1 MRLLTRCPRSAAA
14 RISLCPAITPPMA
27 AKILGVR
34 TVVPVHCEGWTHF
47 KQGADRRCAA
57 FVGNGVS
64 DRLAL
69 AGPGAMI
76 EL

>member
-1 MRLLTRCPRSAAA
+1 MRLLTRSPRSAAA
-14 RISLCPAITPPMA
+14 RISLCPAITLPMA

-34 TVVPVHCEGWTHF
+34 TVVPVHYEGWTHF
-47 KQGADRRCAA
+47 KQGADWLRGA
-57 FVGNGVS
+57 FGGNGVS

-69 AGPGAMI
+69 AKPGARI

>member
-1 MRLLTRCPRSAAA
+1 
-14 RISLCPAITPPMA
+14 MA